1 MKTKLFT
8 LILSLLLAA
17 MLLSACGG
25 GNTTG
30 NMPENQPEVPSGDNS
45 QNDSASDQPDQPAGD
60 DQPATQPLPPDD
72 GDGEETPSEDP
83 AGGDTAAVSFANDV
97 HPILQ
102 SRCINCHGGDRIE
115 GDLVML
121 SYAELLSG
129 GESGAVIIPGN
140 AAGSLLYQLAESGE
154 MPKRGANLNA
164 AQLELILQ
172 WINAGAPDN

>member
-8 LILSLLLAA
+8 LILSLLLIA

-30 NMPENQPEVPSGDNS
+30 DMPEKQPEVPAGDNS
-45 QNDSASDQPDQPAGD
+45 QDSSPPDQPDQQTGD
-60 DQPATQPLPPDD
+60 NQPSTQPLPPDD
-72 GDGEETPSEDP
+72 GDGETPSEDP
-83 AGGDTAAVSFANDV
+83 AGGDASTVSFANDV
-97 HPILQ
+97 LPILR
-102 SRCINCHGGDRIE
+102 SRCLTCHGGDRIE
-115 GDLVML
+115 GDLVVA

-129 GESGAVIIPGN
+129 GESGAVVIPGD

-154 MPKRGANLNA
+154 MPKRGGNLTPV
-164 AQLELILQ
+164 QLDVILQ